1 MTACVPGQRLG
12 DTTFFA
18 KPFERIHTTLV
29 VGYWKH
35 PAVFTQ
41 STVFFHN
48 LLGIIKQLDVG
59 FRSCLLSMDNDPFTF
74 IEKFLDV
81 LFLQVVQINESE
93 TCKTTEQEQV
103 THHTHLLSCDRCL
116 HQQVNLFFAQK
127 LSCGLFFLVLISS
140 EWVFYEPFIIYGT
153 EYHCTEITDKHHR
166 RVYLQVLVGS
176 EKSLVVCDKRQ
187 R

>member
-1 MTACVPGQRLG
+1 MTAHVPGKRLG
-12 DTTFFA
+12 DTTFLS
-18 KPFERIHTTLV
+18 KSFERIHTTFV

-35 PAVFTQ
+35 PAVYTQ

-59 FRSCLLSMDNDPFTF
+59 FRSSLLSKDNDPFTF

-81 LFLQVVQINESE
+81 LFLQVLQINESE

-103 THHTHLLSCDRCL
+103 THHAHLLSCDRCL
-116 HQQVNLFFAQK
+116 HQQVNLFFCQN
-127 LSCGLFFLVLISS
+127 LPCCFLVLVLVSS
-140 EWVFYEPFIIYGT
+140 ERVFDEPLVINRPKNHGT
-153 EYHCTEITDKHHR
+153 EIADKHHCGI
-166 RVYLQVLVGS
+166 YLQLFVYSKECLIVRN
-176 EKSLVVCDKRQ
+176 KRQ

>member
-1 MTACVPGQRLG
+1 MTGDMPGQRLG
-12 DTTFFA
+12 NTTFFA
-18 KPFERIHTTLV
+18 QSFERIHTTLV

-59 FRSCLLSMDNDPFTF
+59 FRSSLLSMDNNPFTF

-103 THHTHLLSCDRCL
+103 THHTHLLSCDRWL
-116 HQQVNLFFAQK
+116 HHLGNLF
-127 LSCGLFFLVLISS
+127 
-140 EWVFYEPFIIYGT
+140 
-153 EYHCTEITDKHHR
+153 
-166 RVYLQVLVGS
+166 
-176 EKSLVVCDKRQ
+176 
-187 R
+187 

>member
-1 MTACVPGQRLG
+1 MSCDVPGQRLG

-18 KPFERIHTTLV
+18 QSFERIHTTFV

-59 FRSCLLSMDNDPFTF
+59 FRSGLLSMDNDPFTF

-93 TCKTTEQEQV
+93 TCETTEQEQV
-103 THHTHLLSCDRCL
+103 THHAHLLSCDRCL
-116 HQQVNLFFAQK
+116 HQQMNLFFAQK
-127 LSCGLFFLVLISS
+127 FSCGLFFLVLISS
-140 EWVFYEPFIIYGT
+140 RLNGSFTSHSLSMARNTIARRLRTNTIAEFIFK
-153 EYHCTEITDKHHR
+153 C
-166 RVYLQVLVGS
+166 LSVLRKVS
-176 EKSLVVCDKRQ
+176 
-187 R
+187 

>member
-1 MTACVPGQRLG
+1 MTAHVPGQRLG

-18 KPFERIHTTLV
+18 QSFERIHTTLV

-59 FRSCLLSMDNDPFTF
+59 FRSSLLSMDNNPFTF

-103 THHTHLLSCDRCL
+103 TP
-116 HQQVNLFFAQK
+116 
-127 LSCGLFFLVLISS
+127 SS
-140 EWVFYEPFIIYGT
+140 GN
-153 EYHCTEITDKHHR
+153 
-166 RVYLQVLVGS
+166 
-176 EKSLVVCDKRQ
+176 
-187 R
+187 